1 MYLNRKGDV
10 MRTYNLH
17 IGDKHLLNEAL
28 NEIRGKRNILIEGET
43 IEEVDKRTAL
53 FPSFIEL
60 EEELNEVQGPND
72 TAVILLLDEYN
83 KGIKIVTSDIV
94 YTEDLKQ
101 IKDKDSIKAWAL
113 DYLRKN
119 PSDIV
124 QFEGIRSAYK
134 TKYGNEDR
142 EYSEEKVVSSVY
154 AYFNNANHLAYRK
167 IYFELKAID
176 PPVLTDSKR
185 K

>member
-1 MYLNRKGDV
+1 MYSIFTKVSVNAIMYLNRKGDV

-83 KGIKIVTSDIV
+83 LVERI
-94 YTEDLKQ
+94 
-101 IKDKDSIKAWAL
+101 
-113 DYLRKN
+113 
-119 PSDIV
+119 
-124 QFEGIRSAYK
+124 F
-134 TKYGNEDR
+134 TK
-142 EYSEEKVVSSVY
+142 
-154 AYFNNANHLAYRK
+154 
-167 IYFELKAID
+167 
-176 PPVLTDSKR
+176 
-185 K
+185 